1 MSNPLVNPNELLIVI
16 PAKLG
21 SERVERKN
29 LQMCGGMTLLE
40 RTLRFVKELVDYG
53 ATLTVSTESAEVAA
67 YAGERDVPHIIAAY
81 PPRYHGPTSLGGD
94 VWGHAWRTMEDVH
107 QRQFPFSLYLE
118 PSSPLREF
126 VHVMQVLSALGQY
139 RAAWTV
145 EPVPEKYWS
154 QRQWGL
160 NGRELVETRDTNAL
174 LVRQDRQPRFVANGA
189 AYGRCRPGFWN
200 VSAQPHLHVYEWRT
214 TYAVVTEPLI
224 NIDTWDDLREADR
237 VLSMRNQQTEGG
249 D

>member
-1 MSNPLVNPNELLIVI
+1 MMKFSDLLIVI

-29 LQMCGGMTLLE
+29 LQMCGGKTLLE
-40 RTLRFVKELVDYG
+40 RAIDFARDLAPS

-67 YAGERDVPHIIAAY
+67 YTGERGVPHIIAAY
-81 PPRYHGPTSLGGD
+81 PPRYHGPTSHGGD
-94 VWGHAWRTMEDVH
+94 VWGHAWRTMEEVH
-107 QRQFPFSLYLE
+107 RREFPFSLYLE
-118 PSSPLREF
+118 PSSPLREV
-126 VHVMQVLSALGQY
+126 VHAMQVLGALGQY

-160 NGRELVETRDTNAL
+160 REGSVLDETRDTNAL
-174 LVRQDRQPRFVANGA
+174 LLRQDRQPRYVANGA

-200 VSAQPHLHVYEWRT
+200 VSAQPHLHVFEWRS
-214 TYAVVTEPLI
+214 TYAVVTEPLV

-237 VLSMRNQQTEGG
+237 VLSKRNQQTEGG